1 MVYSFKRD
9 RWYFSETT
17 KRGRKMKYNFDEV
30 IDRKNTDSMKWSASY
45 LEKHFGSADRI
56 PLWVAD
62 MDFRTAQPVVDA
74 VAARAQH
81 GIFGYALADDEFYE
95 AVIKWQKR
103 RNNWDVK
110 KEWILFSPGVVP
122 ALWHIV
128 KSFCSPGDKVIVQ
141 SPVYYPFYKVIED
154 NGCCVVNNSLI
165 NNDGRYEMNFEEL
178 ERQAADSSVKMMIL
192 CSPHNPVGRVWTNEE
207 LLRVSEICLANDV
220 LLVSDE
226 IHSDLVY
233 RPNVHTPA
241 ARLSEELMMNTIT
254 CMAPS
259 KTFNLAGVQVSDV
272 IVPDRRLRR
281 RLAGSLKSAGVM
293 PNVFGLAAQTAAYNE
308 GEEWLEQLLE
318 YLSGN
323 LDYMEKFIASE
334 LPEVKFRRPEGTYL
348 AWLDFSGYGFTTE
361 ELENRMK
368 SKAGLALDD
377 GYIFGDGGEPCQR
390 INFACPR
397 SVLMEAMERL
407 RKGVE

>member
-1 MVYSFKRD
+1 
-9 RWYFSETT
+9 
-17 KRGRKMKYNFDEV
+17 MKYNFDEV

-45 LEKHFGSADRI
+45 LERHFGSADCV

-62 MDFRTAQPVVDA
+62 MDFRTAQPVIDA
-74 VAARAQH
+74 VTERAGH
-81 GIFGYALADDEFYE
+81 GIYGYALAGDEFYE

-103 RNNWDVK
+103 RNGWEVK
-110 KEWILFSPGVVP
+110 KEWIVFSPGVVP

-128 KSFCSPGDKVIVQ
+128 RTFCSPGEKVILQ

-154 NGCCVVNNSLI
+154 NGCQVINNRLI
-165 NNDGRYEMNFEEL
+165 NNGGRYEMNFEEL
-178 ERQAADSSVKMMIL
+178 ERQAEDSSVKMMIL
-192 CSPHNPVGRVWTNEE
+192 CSPHNPVGRVWTKEE
-207 LLRVSEICLANDV
+207 LRRVSEICFANDV

-226 IHSDLVY
+226 IHSDLVF

-241 ARLSEELMMNTIT
+241 ASLSEELMMNTIT

-318 YLSGN
+318 YLAGN
-323 LDYMEKFIASE
+323 LDFMENFITSE

-361 ELENRMK
+361 ELQNRMK
-368 SKAGLALDD
+368 NKAGVALDD

-397 SVLMEAMERL
+397 SVLIKAMERL

>member
-1 MVYSFKRD
+1 MK
-9 RWYFSETT
+9 
-17 KRGRKMKYNFDEV
+17 GRELMKYNFDEV

-45 LEKHFGSADRI
+45 LEQHFGSADCV

-62 MDFRTAQPVVDA
+62 MDFRTAQPVIDA
-74 VAARAQH
+74 VTERAGH
-81 GIFGYALADDEFYE
+81 GIYGYALPGDEFYE

-103 RNNWDVK
+103 RNGWEVK
-110 KEWILFSPGVVP
+110 KEWIVFSPGVVP

-128 KSFCSPGDKVIVQ
+128 RTFCSPGEKVILQ

-154 NGCCVVNNSLI
+154 NGCQVINNRLI
-165 NNDGRYEMNFEEL
+165 NNGGRYEMNFEEL
-178 ERQAADSSVKMMIL
+178 ERQAEDSSVKMMIL
-192 CSPHNPVGRVWTNEE
+192 CSPHNPVGRVWTKEE
-207 LLRVSEICLANDV
+207 LRRVSEICFANDV

-226 IHSDLVY
+226 IHSDLVF

-241 ARLSEELMMNTIT
+241 ASLSEELMMNTIT

-281 RLAGSLKSAGVM
+281 KLAGSLKSAGVM

-318 YLSGN
+318 YLAGN
-323 LDYMEKFIASE
+323 LDFMENFITSE

-361 ELENRMK
+361 ELQNRMK
-368 SKAGLALDD
+368 NKAGVALDD

-397 SVLMEAMERL
+397 SVLIKAMERL

>member
-1 MVYSFKRD
+1 MK
-9 RWYFSETT
+9 
-17 KRGRKMKYNFDEV
+17 GRELMKYNFDEV

-45 LEKHFGSADRI
+45 LERHFGSADCV

-62 MDFRTAQPVVDA
+62 MDFRTAQPVIDA
-74 VAARAQH
+74 VTERAGH
-81 GIFGYALADDEFYE
+81 GIYGYALPGDEFYE

-103 RNNWDVK
+103 RNGWEVK
-110 KEWILFSPGVVP
+110 KEWIVFSPGVVP

-128 KSFCSPGDKVIVQ
+128 RTFCSPGEKVILQ

-154 NGCCVVNNSLI
+154 NGCQVINNRLI
-165 NNDGRYEMNFEEL
+165 NNGGRYEMNFDEL
-178 ERQAADSSVKMMIL
+178 EKQAADGSVRMMIL
-192 CSPHNPVGRVWTNEE
+192 CSPHNPVGRVWTKEE
-207 LLRVSEICLANDV
+207 LRRVSEICFANDV

-226 IHSDLVY
+226 IHSDLVF

-241 ARLSEELMMNTIT
+241 ASLSEELMMNTIT

-281 RLAGSLKSAGVM
+281 KLAGSLKSAGVM

-318 YLSGN
+318 YLAGN
-323 LDYMEKFIASE
+323 LDFMENFITSE

-361 ELENRMK
+361 ELQNRMK
-368 SKAGLALDD
+368 NKAGVALDD

-397 SVLMEAMERL
+397 SVLIKAMERL

>member
-1 MVYSFKRD
+1 
-9 RWYFSETT
+9 
-17 KRGRKMKYNFDEV
+17 MKYNFDEV

-45 LEKHFGSADRI
+45 LEQHFGSADCV

-62 MDFRTAQPVVDA
+62 MDFRTAQPVIDA
-74 VAARAQH
+74 VTERAGH
-81 GIFGYALADDEFYE
+81 GIYGYALAGDEFYE

-103 RNNWDVK
+103 RNGWEVK
-110 KEWILFSPGVVP
+110 KEWIVFSPGVVP

-128 KSFCSPGDKVIVQ
+128 RTFCSPGEKVILQ

-154 NGCCVVNNSLI
+154 NGCQVINNRLI
-165 NNDGRYEMNFEEL
+165 NNGGRYEMNFEEL
-178 ERQAADSSVKMMIL
+178 ERQAEDSSVKMMIL
-192 CSPHNPVGRVWTNEE
+192 CSPHNPVGRVWTKEE
-207 LLRVSEICLANDV
+207 LRRVSEICFANDV

-226 IHSDLVY
+226 IHSDLVF

-241 ARLSEELMMNTIT
+241 ASLSEELMMNTIT

-281 RLAGSLKSAGVM
+281 KLAGSLKSAGVM

-318 YLSGN
+318 YLAGN
-323 LDYMEKFIASE
+323 LDVMENFITSE
-334 LPEVKFRRPEGTYL
+334 LPEVKSRRPEGTYL

-361 ELENRMK
+361 ELQNRMK
-368 SKAGLALDD
+368 NKAGVALDD

-397 SVLMEAMERL
+397 SVLIKAMERL

>member
-1 MVYSFKRD
+1 
-9 RWYFSETT
+9 
-17 KRGRKMKYNFDEV
+17 MKYNFDEV

-45 LEKHFGSADRI
+45 LEQHFGSADCV

-62 MDFRTAQPVVDA
+62 MDFRTAQPVIDA
-74 VAARAQH
+74 VTERAGH
-81 GIFGYALADDEFYE
+81 GIYGYALPGDEFYE

-103 RNNWDVK
+103 RNGWEVK
-110 KEWILFSPGVVP
+110 KEWIVFSPGVVP

-128 KSFCSPGDKVIVQ
+128 RTFCSPGEKVILQ

-154 NGCCVVNNSLI
+154 NGCQVINNRLI
-165 NNDGRYEMNFEEL
+165 NNGGRYEMNFDEL
-178 ERQAADSSVKMMIL
+178 EKQAADGSVRMMIL
-192 CSPHNPVGRVWTNEE
+192 CSPHNPVGRVWTKEE
-207 LLRVSEICLANDV
+207 LRRVSEICFANDV

-226 IHSDLVY
+226 IHSDLVF

-241 ARLSEELMMNTIT
+241 ASLSEELMMNTIT

-281 RLAGSLKSAGVM
+281 KLAGSLKSAGVM

-318 YLSGN
+318 YLAGN
-323 LDYMEKFIASE
+323 LDFMENFITSE

-361 ELENRMK
+361 ELQNRMK
-368 SKAGLALDD
+368 NKAGVALDD

-397 SVLMEAMERL
+397 SVLIKAMERL

>member
-1 MVYSFKRD
+1 MK
-9 RWYFSETT
+9 
-17 KRGRKMKYNFDEV
+17 GRELMKYNFDEV

-45 LEKHFGSADRI
+45 LERHFGSADCV

-62 MDFRTAQPVVDA
+62 MDFRTAQPVIDA
-74 VAARAQH
+74 VTERAGH
-81 GIFGYALADDEFYE
+81 GIYGYALPGDEFYE

-103 RNNWDVK
+103 RNGWEVK
-110 KEWILFSPGVVP
+110 KEWIVFSPGVVP

-128 KSFCSPGDKVIVQ
+128 RTFCSPGEKVILQ

-154 NGCCVVNNSLI
+154 NGCQVINNRLI
-165 NNDGRYEMNFEEL
+165 NNGGRYEMNFEEL
-178 ERQAADSSVKMMIL
+178 ERQAEDSSVKMMIL
-192 CSPHNPVGRVWTNEE
+192 CSPHNPVGRVWTKEE
-207 LLRVSEICLANDV
+207 LRRVSEICFANDV

-226 IHSDLVY
+226 IHSDLVF

-241 ARLSEELMMNTIT
+241 ASLSEELMMNTIT

-281 RLAGSLKSAGVM
+281 KLAGSLKSAGVM

-318 YLSGN
+318 YLAGN
-323 LDYMEKFIASE
+323 LDVMENFITSE
-334 LPEVKFRRPEGTYL
+334 LPEVKSRRPEGTYL

-361 ELENRMK
+361 ELQNRMK
-368 SKAGLALDD
+368 NKAGVALDD

-397 SVLMEAMERL
+397 SVLIKAMERL

>member
-1 MVYSFKRD
+1 
-9 RWYFSETT
+9 
-17 KRGRKMKYNFDEV
+17 MKYNFDEV

-45 LEKHFGSADRI
+45 LERHFGSADCV

-62 MDFRTAQPVVDA
+62 MDFRTAQPVIDA
-74 VAARAQH
+74 VTERAGH
-81 GIFGYALADDEFYE
+81 GIYGYALPGDEFYE

-103 RNNWDVK
+103 RNGWEVK
-110 KEWILFSPGVVP
+110 KEWIVFSPGVVP

-128 KSFCSPGDKVIVQ
+128 RTFCSPGEKVILQ

-154 NGCCVVNNSLI
+154 NGCQVINNRLI
-165 NNDGRYEMNFEEL
+165 NNGGRYEMNFDEL
-178 ERQAADSSVKMMIL
+178 EKQAADGSVRMMIL
-192 CSPHNPVGRVWTNEE
+192 CSPHNPVGRVWTKEE
-207 LLRVSEICLANDV
+207 LRRVSEICFANDV

-226 IHSDLVY
+226 IHSDLVF

-241 ARLSEELMMNTIT
+241 ASLSEELMVNTIT

-318 YLSGN
+318 YLAGN
-323 LDYMEKFIASE
+323 LDFMENFITSE

-361 ELENRMK
+361 ELQNRMK
-368 SKAGLALDD
+368 NKAGVALDD

-397 SVLMEAMERL
+397 SVLIKAMERL

>member
-1 MVYSFKRD
+1 MK
-9 RWYFSETT
+9 
-17 KRGRKMKYNFDEV
+17 GRELMKYNFDEV

-45 LEKHFGSADRI
+45 LEQHFGSADCV

-62 MDFRTAQPVVDA
+62 MDFRTAQPVIDA
-74 VAARAQH
+74 VTERAGH
-81 GIFGYALADDEFYE
+81 GIYGYALAGDEFYE

-103 RNNWDVK
+103 RNGWEVK
-110 KEWILFSPGVVP
+110 KEWIVFSPGVVP

-128 KSFCSPGDKVIVQ
+128 RTFCSPGEKVILQ

-154 NGCCVVNNSLI
+154 NGCQVINNRLI
-165 NNDGRYEMNFEEL
+165 NNGGRYEMNFEEL
-178 ERQAADSSVKMMIL
+178 ERQAEDSSVKMMIL
-192 CSPHNPVGRVWTNEE
+192 CSPHNPVGRVWTKEE
-207 LLRVSEICLANDV
+207 LRRVSEICFANDV

-226 IHSDLVY
+226 IHSDLVF

-241 ARLSEELMMNTIT
+241 ASLSEELMMNTIT

-318 YLSGN
+318 YLAGN
-323 LDYMEKFIASE
+323 LDFMENFITSE

-361 ELENRMK
+361 ELQNRMK
-368 SKAGLALDD
+368 NKAGVALDD

-397 SVLMEAMERL
+397 SVLIKAMERL

>member
-1 MVYSFKRD
+1 MK
-9 RWYFSETT
+9 
-17 KRGRKMKYNFDEV
+17 GRELIKYNFDEV

-45 LEKHFGSADRI
+45 LERHFGSADCV

-62 MDFRTAQPVVDA
+62 MDFRTAQPVIDA
-74 VAARAQH
+74 VTERAGH
-81 GIFGYALADDEFYE
+81 GIYGYALAGDEFYE

-103 RNNWDVK
+103 RNGWEVK
-110 KEWILFSPGVVP
+110 KEWIVFSPGVVP

-128 KSFCSPGDKVIVQ
+128 RTFCSPGEKVILQ

-154 NGCCVVNNSLI
+154 NGCQVINNRLI
-165 NNDGRYEMNFEEL
+165 NNGGRYEMNFDEL
-178 ERQAADSSVKMMIL
+178 EKQAADGSVRMMIL
-192 CSPHNPVGRVWTNEE
+192 CSPHNPVGRVWTKEE
-207 LLRVSEICLANDV
+207 LRRVSEICFANDV
-220 LLVSDE
+220 LLISDE
-226 IHSDLVY
+226 IHSDLVF

-241 ARLSEELMMNTIT
+241 ASLSEELMMNTIT

-318 YLSGN
+318 YLAGN
-323 LDYMEKFIASE
+323 LDFMENFITSE

-361 ELENRMK
+361 ELQNRMK
-368 SKAGLALDD
+368 NKAGVALDD

-397 SVLMEAMERL
+397 SVLIKAMERL

>member
-1 MVYSFKRD
+1 
-9 RWYFSETT
+9 
-17 KRGRKMKYNFDEV
+17 MKYNFDEV

-45 LEKHFGSADRI
+45 LERHFGSADCV

-62 MDFRTAQPVVDA
+62 MDFRTAQPVIDA
-74 VAARAQH
+74 VTERAGH
-81 GIFGYALADDEFYE
+81 GIYGYALAGDEFYE

-103 RNNWDVK
+103 RNGWEVK
-110 KEWILFSPGVVP
+110 KEWIVFSPGVVP

-128 KSFCSPGDKVIVQ
+128 RTFCSPGEKVILQ

-154 NGCCVVNNSLI
+154 NGCQVINNRLI
-165 NNDGRYEMNFEEL
+165 NNGGRYEMNFDEL
-178 ERQAADSSVKMMIL
+178 EKQAADGSVRMMIL
-192 CSPHNPVGRVWTNEE
+192 CSPHNPVGRVWTKEE
-207 LLRVSEICLANDV
+207 LRRVSEICFANDV

-226 IHSDLVY
+226 IHSDLVF

-241 ARLSEELMMNTIT
+241 ASLSEELMMNTIT

-318 YLSGN
+318 YLAGN
-323 LDYMEKFIASE
+323 LDFMENFITSE

-348 AWLDFSGYGFTTE
+348 AWLDFSVYGFTTE
-361 ELENRMK
+361 ELQNRMK
-368 SKAGLALDD
+368 NKAGVALDD

-397 SVLMEAMERL
+397 SVLIKAMERL

>member
-1 MVYSFKRD
+1 MK
-9 RWYFSETT
+9 
-17 KRGRKMKYNFDEV
+17 GRELMKYNFDEV

-45 LEKHFGSADRI
+45 LEQHFGSADCV

-62 MDFRTAQPVVDA
+62 MDFRTAQPVIDA
-74 VAARAQH
+74 VTERAGH
-81 GIFGYALADDEFYE
+81 GIYGYALAGDEFYE

-103 RNNWDVK
+103 RNGWEVK
-110 KEWILFSPGVVP
+110 KEWIVFSPGVVP

-128 KSFCSPGDKVIVQ
+128 RTFCSPGEKVILQ

-154 NGCCVVNNSLI
+154 NGCQVINNRLI
-165 NNDGRYEMNFEEL
+165 NNGGRYEMNFEEL
-178 ERQAADSSVKMMIL
+178 ERQAEDSSVKMMIL
-192 CSPHNPVGRVWTNEE
+192 CSPHNPVGRVWTKEE
-207 LLRVSEICLANDV
+207 LRRVSEICFANDV

-226 IHSDLVY
+226 IHSDLVF

-241 ARLSEELMMNTIT
+241 ASLSEELMMNTIT

-281 RLAGSLKSAGVM
+281 KLAGSLKSTGVM
-293 PNVFGLAAQTAAYNE
+293 PNVFGLAAQTAAYIE

-318 YLSGN
+318 YLAGN
-323 LDYMEKFIASE
+323 LDVMENFITSE
-334 LPEVKFRRPEGTYL
+334 LPEVKSRRPEGTYL

-361 ELENRMK
+361 ELQNRMK
-368 SKAGLALDD
+368 NKAGVALDD

-397 SVLMEAMERL
+397 SVLIKAMERL

>member
-1 MVYSFKRD
+1 
-9 RWYFSETT
+9 
-17 KRGRKMKYNFDEV
+17 MKYNFDEV

-45 LEKHFGSADRI
+45 LEQHFGSADCV

-62 MDFRTAQPVVDA
+62 MDFRTAQPVIDA
-74 VAARAQH
+74 VTERAGH
-81 GIFGYALADDEFYE
+81 GIYGYALAGDEFYE

-103 RNNWDVK
+103 RNGWEVK
-110 KEWILFSPGVVP
+110 KEWIVFSPGVVP

-128 KSFCSPGDKVIVQ
+128 RTFCSPGEKVILQ

-154 NGCCVVNNSLI
+154 NGCQVINNRLI
-165 NNDGRYEMNFEEL
+165 NNGGRYEMNFDEL
-178 ERQAADSSVKMMIL
+178 EKQAADGSVRMMIL
-192 CSPHNPVGRVWTNEE
+192 CSPHNPVGRVWTKEE
-207 LLRVSEICLANDV
+207 LRRVSEICFANDV

-226 IHSDLVY
+226 IHSDLVF

-241 ARLSEELMMNTIT
+241 ASLSEELMMNTIT

-281 RLAGSLKSAGVM
+281 KLAGSLKSAGVM

-318 YLSGN
+318 YLAGN
-323 LDYMEKFIASE
+323 LDFMENFITSE

-361 ELENRMK
+361 ELQNRMK
-368 SKAGLALDD
+368 NKAGVALDD

-397 SVLMEAMERL
+397 SVLIKAMERL

>member
-1 MVYSFKRD
+1 
-9 RWYFSETT
+9 
-17 KRGRKMKYNFDEV
+17 MKYNFDEV

-45 LEKHFGSADRI
+45 LERHFGSADCV

-62 MDFRTAQPVVDA
+62 MDFRTAQPVIDA
-74 VAARAQH
+74 VTERAGH
-81 GIFGYALADDEFYE
+81 SIYGYALAGDEFYE

-103 RNNWDVK
+103 RNGWEVK
-110 KEWILFSPGVVP
+110 KEWIVFSPGVVP

-128 KSFCSPGDKVIVQ
+128 RTFCSPGEKVILQ

-154 NGCCVVNNSLI
+154 NGCQVINNRLI
-165 NNDGRYEMNFEEL
+165 NNGGRYEMNFEEL
-178 ERQAADSSVKMMIL
+178 ERQAEDSSVKMMIL
-192 CSPHNPVGRVWTNEE
+192 CSPHNPVGRVWTKEE
-207 LLRVSEICLANDV
+207 LRRVSEICFANDV

-226 IHSDLVY
+226 IHSDLVF

-241 ARLSEELMMNTIT
+241 ASLSEELMMNTIT

-318 YLSGN
+318 YLAGN
-323 LDYMEKFIASE
+323 LDFMENFITSE

-361 ELENRMK
+361 ELQNRMK
-368 SKAGLALDD
+368 NKAGVALDD

-397 SVLMEAMERL
+397 SVLIKAMERL

>member
-1 MVYSFKRD
+1 MK
-9 RWYFSETT
+9 
-17 KRGRKMKYNFDEV
+17 GRELMKYNFDEV

-45 LEKHFGSADRI
+45 LERHFGSADCV

-62 MDFRTAQPVVDA
+62 MDFRTAQPVIDA
-74 VAARAQH
+74 VTERAGH
-81 GIFGYALADDEFYE
+81 GIYGYALAGDEFYE

-103 RNNWDVK
+103 RNGWEVK
-110 KEWILFSPGVVP
+110 KEWIVFSPGVVP

-128 KSFCSPGDKVIVQ
+128 RTFCSPGEKVILQ

-154 NGCCVVNNSLI
+154 NGCQVINNRLI
-165 NNDGRYEMNFEEL
+165 NNGGRYEMNFEEL
-178 ERQAADSSVKMMIL
+178 ERQAEDSSVKMMIL
-192 CSPHNPVGRVWTNEE
+192 CSPHNPVGRVWTKEE
-207 LLRVSEICLANDV
+207 LRRVSEICFANDV

-226 IHSDLVY
+226 IHSDLVF

-241 ARLSEELMMNTIT
+241 ASLSEELMMNTIT

-318 YLSGN
+318 YLAGN
-323 LDYMEKFIASE
+323 LDFMENFITSE

-361 ELENRMK
+361 ELQNRMK
-368 SKAGLALDD
+368 NKAGVALDD

-397 SVLMEAMERL
+397 SVLIKAMERL

>member
-1 MVYSFKRD
+1 
-9 RWYFSETT
+9 
-17 KRGRKMKYNFDEV
+17 MKYNFDEV

-45 LEKHFGSADRI
+45 LEQHFGSADCV

-62 MDFRTAQPVVDA
+62 MDFRTAQPVIDA
-74 VAARAQH
+74 VTERAGH
-81 GIFGYALADDEFYE
+81 GIYGYALPGDEFYE

-103 RNNWDVK
+103 RNGWEVK
-110 KEWILFSPGVVP
+110 KEWIVFSPGVVP

-128 KSFCSPGDKVIVQ
+128 RTFCSPGEKVILQ

-154 NGCCVVNNSLI
+154 NGCQVINNRLI
-165 NNDGRYEMNFEEL
+165 NNGGRYEMNFEEL
-178 ERQAADSSVKMMIL
+178 ERQAEDSSVKMMIL
-192 CSPHNPVGRVWTNEE
+192 CSPHNPVGRVWTKEE
-207 LLRVSEICLANDV
+207 LRRVSEICFANDV

-226 IHSDLVY
+226 IHSDLVF

-241 ARLSEELMMNTIT
+241 ASLSEELMMNTIT

-318 YLSGN
+318 YLAGN
-323 LDYMEKFIASE
+323 LDVMENFITSE
-334 LPEVKFRRPEGTYL
+334 LPEVKSRRPEGTYL

-361 ELENRMK
+361 ELQNRMK
-368 SKAGLALDD
+368 NKAGVALDD

-397 SVLMEAMERL
+397 SVLIKAMERL

>member
-1 MVYSFKRD
+1 MK
-9 RWYFSETT
+9 
-17 KRGRKMKYNFDEV
+17 GRELMKYNFDEV

-45 LEKHFGSADRI
+45 LEQHFGSADCV

-62 MDFRTAQPVVDA
+62 MDFRTAQPVIDA
-74 VAARAQH
+74 VTERAGH
-81 GIFGYALADDEFYE
+81 GIYGYALPGDEFYE

-103 RNNWDVK
+103 RNGWEVK
-110 KEWILFSPGVVP
+110 KEWIVFSPGVVP

-128 KSFCSPGDKVIVQ
+128 RTFCSPGEKVILQ

-154 NGCCVVNNSLI
+154 NGCQVINNRLI
-165 NNDGRYEMNFEEL
+165 NNGGRYEMNFEEL
-178 ERQAADSSVKMMIL
+178 ERQAEDSSVKMMIL
-192 CSPHNPVGRVWTNEE
+192 CSPHNPVGRVWTKEE
-207 LLRVSEICLANDV
+207 LRRVSEICFANDV

-226 IHSDLVY
+226 IHSDLVF

-241 ARLSEELMMNTIT
+241 ASLSEELMMNTIT

-281 RLAGSLKSAGVM
+281 KLAGSLKSAGVM

-318 YLSGN
+318 YLAGN
-323 LDYMEKFIASE
+323 LDVMENFITSE
-334 LPEVKFRRPEGTYL
+334 LPEVKSRRPEGTYL

-361 ELENRMK
+361 ELQNRMK
-368 SKAGLALDD
+368 NKAGVALDD

-397 SVLMEAMERL
+397 SVLIKAMERL

>member
-1 MVYSFKRD
+1 
-9 RWYFSETT
+9 
-17 KRGRKMKYNFDEV
+17 MKYNFDEV

-45 LEKHFGSADRI
+45 LEQHFGSADCV

-62 MDFRTAQPVVDA
+62 MDFRTAQPVIDA
-74 VAARAQH
+74 VTERAGH
-81 GIFGYALADDEFYE
+81 GIYGYALAGDEFYE

-103 RNNWDVK
+103 RNGWEVK
-110 KEWILFSPGVVP
+110 KEWIVFSPGVVP

-128 KSFCSPGDKVIVQ
+128 RTFCSPGEKVILQ

-154 NGCCVVNNSLI
+154 NGCQVINNRLI
-165 NNDGRYEMNFEEL
+165 NNGGRYEMNFEEL
-178 ERQAADSSVKMMIL
+178 ERQAEDSSVKMMIL
-192 CSPHNPVGRVWTNEE
+192 CSPHNPVGRVWTKEE
-207 LLRVSEICLANDV
+207 LRRVSEICFANDV

-226 IHSDLVY
+226 IHSDLVF

-241 ARLSEELMMNTIT
+241 ASLSEELMMNTIT

-318 YLSGN
+318 YLAGN
-323 LDYMEKFIASE
+323 LDFMENFITSE

-361 ELENRMK
+361 ELQNRMK
-368 SKAGLALDD
+368 NKAGVALDD

-397 SVLMEAMERL
+397 SVLIKAMERL

>member
-1 MVYSFKRD
+1 MK
-9 RWYFSETT
+9 
-17 KRGRKMKYNFDEV
+17 GRELMKYNFDEV

-45 LEKHFGSADRI
+45 LERHFGSADCV

-62 MDFRTAQPVVDA
+62 MDFRTAQPVIDA
-74 VAARAQH
+74 VTERAGH
-81 GIFGYALADDEFYE
+81 GIYGYALAGDEFYE

-103 RNNWDVK
+103 RNGWEVK
-110 KEWILFSPGVVP
+110 KEWIVFSPGVVP

-128 KSFCSPGDKVIVQ
+128 RTFCSPGEKVILQ

-154 NGCCVVNNSLI
+154 NGCQVINNRLI
-165 NNDGRYEMNFEEL
+165 NNGGRYEMNFEEL
-178 ERQAADSSVKMMIL
+178 ERQAEDSSVKMMIL
-192 CSPHNPVGRVWTNEE
+192 CSPHNPVGRVWTKEE
-207 LLRVSEICLANDV
+207 LRRVSEICFANDV

-226 IHSDLVY
+226 IHSDLVF

-241 ARLSEELMMNTIT
+241 ASLSEELMMNTIT

-281 RLAGSLKSAGVM
+281 KLAGSLKSAGVM

-318 YLSGN
+318 YLAGN
-323 LDYMEKFIASE
+323 LDVMENFITSE
-334 LPEVKFRRPEGTYL
+334 LPEVKSRRPEGTYL

-361 ELENRMK
+361 ELQNRMK
-368 SKAGLALDD
+368 NKAGVALDD

-397 SVLMEAMERL
+397 SVLIKAMERL

>member
-1 MVYSFKRD
+1 
-9 RWYFSETT
+9 
-17 KRGRKMKYNFDEV
+17 MKYNFDEV
-30 IDRKNTDSMKWSASY
+30 TDRRNTDSMKWSPSY
-45 LEKHFGSADRI
+45 LEKHFGSADCI

-62 MDFRTAQPVVDA
+62 MDFRTAKPVVDA
-74 VAARAQH
+74 VTERAQH

-95 AVIKWQKR
+95 AVISWQKR
-103 RNNWDVK
+103 RNGWSIQRD
-110 KEWILFSPGVVP
+110 WILFSPGIVP

-128 KSFCSPGDKVIVQ
+128 KTFCSPGDKVIVQ

-154 NGCCVVNNSLI
+154 NGCQVINNRLI
-165 NNDGRYEMNFEEL
+165 NNGGRYEMNFEEL
-178 ERQAADSSVKMMIL
+178 ERQAEDSSVKMMIL
-192 CSPHNPVGRVWTNEE
+192 CSPHNPVGRVWTKEE
-207 LLRVSEICLANDV
+207 LRRVSEICFANDV

-226 IHSDLVY
+226 IHSDLVF

-241 ARLSEELMMNTIT
+241 ASLSEEFMMNTIT

-293 PNVFGLAAQTAAYNE
+293 PNVFGLAAQTAAYND

-318 YLSGN
+318 YLAGN
-323 LDYMEKFIASE
+323 LDFMENFIASE

-361 ELENRMK
+361 ELQNRMK
-368 SKAGLALDD
+368 NKAGVALDD

-397 SVLMEAMERL
+397 SVLIKAMERL

>member
-1 MVYSFKRD
+1 
-9 RWYFSETT
+9 
-17 KRGRKMKYNFDEV
+17 MKYNFDEV

-45 LEKHFGSADRI
+45 LEQHFGSADCV
-56 PLWVAD
+56 PLWVAY
-62 MDFRTAQPVVDA
+62 MDFRTAQPVIDA
-74 VAARAQH
+74 VTERAGH
-81 GIFGYALADDEFYE
+81 GIYGYALAGDEFYE

-103 RNNWDVK
+103 RNGWEVK
-110 KEWILFSPGVVP
+110 KEWIVFSPGVVP

-128 KSFCSPGDKVIVQ
+128 RTFCSPGEKVILQ

-154 NGCCVVNNSLI
+154 NGCQVINNRLI
-165 NNDGRYEMNFEEL
+165 NNGGRYEMNFEEL
-178 ERQAADSSVKMMIL
+178 ERQAEDSSVKMMIL
-192 CSPHNPVGRVWTNEE
+192 CSPHNPVGRVWTKEE
-207 LLRVSEICLANDV
+207 LRRVSEICFANDV

-226 IHSDLVY
+226 IHSDLVF

-241 ARLSEELMMNTIT
+241 ASLSEELMMNTIT

-318 YLSGN
+318 YLAGN
-323 LDYMEKFIASE
+323 LDFMENFITSE
-334 LPEVKFRRPEGTYL
+334 LPEVKSRRPEGTYL

-361 ELENRMK
+361 ELQNRMK
-368 SKAGLALDD
+368 NKAGVALDD

-397 SVLMEAMERL
+397 SVLIKAMERL

>member
-1 MVYSFKRD
+1 
-9 RWYFSETT
+9 
-17 KRGRKMKYNFDEV
+17 MKYNFDEV

-45 LEKHFGSADRI
+45 LERHFGSADCV

-62 MDFRTAQPVVDA
+62 MDFRTAQPVIDA
-74 VAARAQH
+74 VTERAGH
-81 GIFGYALADDEFYE
+81 GIYGYALAGDEFYE

-103 RNNWDVK
+103 RNGWEVK
-110 KEWILFSPGVVP
+110 KEWIVFSPGVVP

-128 KSFCSPGDKVIVQ
+128 RTFCSPGEKVILQ

-154 NGCCVVNNSLI
+154 NGCQVINNRLI
-165 NNDGRYEMNFEEL
+165 NNGGRYEMNFDEL
-178 ERQAADSSVKMMIL
+178 EKQAADGSVKMMIL
-192 CSPHNPVGRVWTNEE
+192 CSPHNPVGRVWTKEE
-207 LLRVSEICLANDV
+207 LRRVSEICFANDV

-226 IHSDLVY
+226 IHSDLVF

-241 ARLSEELMMNTIT
+241 ASLSEELMMNTIT

-318 YLSGN
+318 YLAGN
-323 LDYMEKFIASE
+323 LDFMENFITSE

-361 ELENRMK
+361 ELQNRMK
-368 SKAGLALDD
+368 NKAGVALDD

-397 SVLMEAMERL
+397 SVLIKAMERL

>member
-1 MVYSFKRD
+1 MK
-9 RWYFSETT
+9 
-17 KRGRKMKYNFDEV
+17 GRELMKYNFDEV

-45 LEKHFGSADRI
+45 LERHFGSADCV

-62 MDFRTAQPVVDA
+62 MDFRTAQPVIDA
-74 VAARAQH
+74 VTERAGH
-81 GIFGYALADDEFYE
+81 GIYGYALAGDEFYE

-103 RNNWDVK
+103 RNGWEVK
-110 KEWILFSPGVVP
+110 KEWIVFSPGVVP

-128 KSFCSPGDKVIVQ
+128 RTFCSPGEKVILQ

-154 NGCCVVNNSLI
+154 NGCQVINNRLI
-165 NNDGRYEMNFEEL
+165 NNGGRYEMNFEEL
-178 ERQAADSSVKMMIL
+178 ERQAEDSSVKMMIL
-192 CSPHNPVGRVWTNEE
+192 CSPHNPVGRVWTKEE
-207 LLRVSEICLANDV
+207 LRRVSEICFANDV

-226 IHSDLVY
+226 IHSDLVF

-241 ARLSEELMMNTIT
+241 ASLSEELMMNTIT

-318 YLSGN
+318 YLAGN
-323 LDYMEKFIASE
+323 LDVMENFITSE
-334 LPEVKFRRPEGTYL
+334 LPEVKSRRPEGTYL

-361 ELENRMK
+361 ELQNRMK
-368 SKAGLALDD
+368 NKAGVALDD

-397 SVLMEAMERL
+397 SVLIKAMERL

>member
-1 MVYSFKRD
+1 MK
-9 RWYFSETT
+9 
-17 KRGRKMKYNFDEV
+17 GRELMKYNFDEV

-45 LEKHFGSADRI
+45 LEQHFGSADCV

-62 MDFRTAQPVVDA
+62 MDFRTAQPVIDA
-74 VAARAQH
+74 VTERAGH
-81 GIFGYALADDEFYE
+81 GIYGYALAGDEFYE

-103 RNNWDVK
+103 RNGWEVK
-110 KEWILFSPGVVP
+110 KEWIVFSPGVVP

-128 KSFCSPGDKVIVQ
+128 RTFCSTGEKVILQ

-154 NGCCVVNNSLI
+154 NGCQVINNRLI
-165 NNDGRYEMNFEEL
+165 NNGGRYEMNFEEL
-178 ERQAADSSVKMMIL
+178 ERQAEDSSVKMMIL
-192 CSPHNPVGRVWTNEE
+192 CSPHNPVGRVWTKEE
-207 LLRVSEICLANDV
+207 LRRVSEICFANDV

-226 IHSDLVY
+226 IHSDLVF

-241 ARLSEELMMNTIT
+241 ASLSEELMMNTIT

-281 RLAGSLKSAGVM
+281 KLAGSLKSAGVM

-318 YLSGN
+318 YLAGN
-323 LDYMEKFIASE
+323 LDVMENFITSE
-334 LPEVKFRRPEGTYL
+334 LPEVKSRRPEGTYL

-361 ELENRMK
+361 ELQNRMK
-368 SKAGLALDD
+368 NKAGVALDD

-397 SVLMEAMERL
+397 SVLIKAMERL